1 MSKRIRKVPPK
12 DAFSDAL
19 LTNEQTY
26 IDYLERMKKIALS
39 MFEWVNLPD
48 SMSARFIEM
57 CLYYMGQAT
66 LLYDDTYG
74 YINTMASDGGYI
86 NIYGLPTELNCYSY
100 RFNQRRSLYT
110 VDTGEEKGKECI
122 LVMNNYERIPTC
134 ATINLFAYRL
144 AEAQR
149 TADVNIKA
157 QRTPILITTD
167 QKQQYTLKKMYE
179 QYDGNTPAIFADKNV
194 ITPDALK
201 ALKTDA
207 PFIAQAI
214 MDYKREIWNEFLTFL
229 GISNLSEKRER
240 MITNEVD
247 SNNEL
252 INLNLQSLLIP
263 RKEACRQFNEKY
275 GLMGDK
281 AIDVKVRSD
290 LYNIVKQFES
300 ITDDY
305 RDKID
310 EQERIKE
317 EIENGRKA
325 FPQKTPQKSLR
336 VLC

>member
-1 MSKRIRKVPPK
+1 MN
-12 DAFSDAL
+12 D
-19 LTNEQTY
+19 QTY

-39 MFEWVNLPD
+39 MFEWINLPD
-48 SMSARFIEM
+48 SMNARFLEM
-57 CLYYMGQAT
+57 CLYYNGQAAF
-66 LLYDDTYG
+66 LYDENYG
-74 YINTMASDGGYI
+74 YINTMCADGGYI

-100 RFNQRRSLYT
+100 RFNQRRSLYMT
-110 VDTGEEKGKECI
+110 DTGEEKDKECI
-122 LVMNNYERIPTC
+122 LVMNNFERVPTQ
-134 ATINLFAYRL
+134 ASVTLFAYRL

-157 QRTPILITTD
+157 QRTPILLTTD
-167 QKQQYTLKKMYE
+167 QKQYFTIKKMYE
-179 QYDGNTPAIFADKNV
+179 EYDGNTPAIFADKNI

-201 ALKTDA
+201 AIKTDA
-207 PFIAQAI
+207 PFIAQDI

-240 MITNEVD
+240 MISNEVD

-252 INLNLQSLLIP
+252 INLNLQALLIP
-263 RKEACRQFNEKY
+263 RKEACAKFNEKY

-305 RDKID
+305 RAEKREEEVIERGID
-310 EQERIKE
+310 
-317 EIENGRKA
+317 G
-325 FPQKTPQKSLR
+325 
-336 VLC
+336 

>member
-1 MSKRIRKVPPK
+1 MNKRIRKVPPK
-12 DAFSDAL
+12 DAFRDAML
-19 LTNEQTY
+19 MNNETY
-26 IDYLERMKKIALS
+26 IDYLGRMKKICLS
-39 MFEWVNLPD
+39 MFEWQNLPP

-57 CLYYMGQAT
+57 CLFYNGQAA
-66 LLYDDTYG
+66 LLYDEDYG
-74 YINTMASDGGYI
+74 YINTMAADGGYI
-86 NIYGLPTELNCYSY
+86 NIYGLPTDIQCYSY

-110 VDTGEEKGKECI
+110 TDTGEEKDKECI

-134 ATINLFAYRL
+134 STVNLFAYRL

-167 QKQQYTLKKMYE
+167 QKQYFTLKKMYE
-179 QYDGNTPAIFADKNV
+179 EYDGNTPAIFADKNV

-207 PFIAQAI
+207 QFIGI
-214 MDYKREIWNEFLTFL
+214 DLMDYKREIWNEFLTFM

-240 MITNEVD
+240 MISNEVD

-252 INLNLQSLLIP
+252 VNLNLQALLIP

-300 ITDDY
+300 VTDAY
-305 RDKID
+305 REDKR
-310 EQERIKE
+310 QE
-317 EIENGRKA
+317 EIVEEGIVNG
-325 FPQKTPQKSLR
+325 
-336 VLC
+336 